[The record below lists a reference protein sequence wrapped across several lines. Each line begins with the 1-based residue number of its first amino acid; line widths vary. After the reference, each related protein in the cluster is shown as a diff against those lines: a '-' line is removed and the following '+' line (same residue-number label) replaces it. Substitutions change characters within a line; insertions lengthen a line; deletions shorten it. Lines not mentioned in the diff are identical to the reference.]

1 MEMAAE
7 GYWASSSQSLTE
19 GLKLIS
25 CSTFTIVPLYSVYSG
40 QLLCMVTVVES
51 VSFSAISSYRGVYNG
66 PPVSRIVLF
75 PEV

>member
-1 MEMAAE
+1 MAAE
-7 GYWASSSQSLTE
+7 GYRTSSSQSLTE

-40 QLLCMVTVVES
+40 QLLCRVIVAES
-51 VSFSAISSYRGVYNG
+51 VSFSVISPCRGVYNG
-66 PPVSRIVLF
+66 PPVSSIVLL